1 VEWVEVTAK
10 SLEDAKVRALS
21 QLGVAEKDAEI
32 QVLEEPK
39 TGMFG
44 RVKGEARLRARVTP
58 SVPRPRRQGGGRNGG
73 RNRNRS
79 EERGDGGR
87 KEQGEKSPKQNSNKK
102 KNDRPAKPKTEEAA
116 PKRRNEKEQDMADGI
131 TLEEQAAVGKE
142 FLEGLVAALG
152 LEATVEIRPL
162 EDDLVEL
169 ALDGAEGLGVLVGPR
184 GTTLAALQ
192 DVTRT
197 VVQGRFP
204 SKTDRILVDVAR
216 YRERRVAALG
226 RFTAQV
232 AQEVV
237 ASGEAQALEPMS
249 PADRK
254 AVHDAAKDSEGID
267 TRSDGEGPGR
277 HVVIAPAN

>member
-1 VEWVEVTAK
+1 MEWVEVTAK
-10 SLEDAKVRALS
+10 SLDEAKQRALS
-21 QLGVAEKDAEI
+21 QLGVSEKDAEL

-39 TGMFG
+39 SGMFG
-44 RVKGEARLRARVTP
+44 RVKGEARVRARVRP
-58 SVPRPRRQGGGRNGG
+58 AVPRPKRGGGRNGG

-79 EERGDGGR
+79 DERSDAGRGDKPHSQSG
-87 KEQGEKSPKQNSNKK
+87 NTK
-102 KNDRPAKPKTEEAA
+102 KNERAETSTSEHAA
-116 PKRRNEKEQDMADGI
+116 PKRRQEKEQDMAEGI

-142 FLEGLVAALG
+142 FLEGLMTVMG
-152 LEATVEIRPL
+152 LEAQVEVRPL
-162 EDDLVEL
+162 EEDLVEL
-169 ALDGAEGLGVLVGPR
+169 AVDGAEGLGVLVGPR

-226 RFTAQV
+226 RFTQQIAE
-232 AQEVV
+232 EVL

-254 AVHDAAKDSEGID
+254 AVHDAAKSVEGIE

-277 HVVIAPAN
+277 HVVITPAN

>member
-1 VEWVEVTAK
+1 MEWVEVTAK
-10 SLEDAKVRALS
+10 SLDEARERALS
-21 QLGVAEKDAEI
+21 QLGVSEKDAEI

-44 RVKGEARLRARVTP
+44 RVKGEARVRARVAP
-58 SVPRPRRQGGGRNGG
+58 AIPRPKRGGGRNGG
-73 RNRNRS
+73 RNRNRNEGRS
-79 EERGDGGR
+79 ESDRGGR
-87 KEQGEKSPKQNSNKK
+87 GESTPKQGTKK
-102 KNDRPAKPKTEEAA
+102 KNDRPAKPKVEDAA
-116 PKRRNEKEQDMADGI
+116 PQRRNEKEQDMADGV

-142 FLEGLVAALG
+142 FLEGLVSVMGLDAA
-152 LEATVEIRPL
+152 VEIRPL
-162 EDDLVEL
+162 EEDLVEL
-169 ALDGAEGLGVLVGPR
+169 AVDGAEGLGVLVGPR

-226 RFTAQV
+226 RFTAQI
-232 AQEVV
+232 AEEVV

-254 AVHDAAKDSEGID
+254 AVHDAAKDIAGIE
-267 TRSDGEGPGR
+267 TRSDGEGPSR
-277 HVVIAPAN
+277 HVVIAPSN